1 MCFHAQQ
8 KHDSKTVQKRF
19 NAKGPVSQGIYN
31 GFSHP
36 QLTVI
41 CASQPSELRLF
52 NWGLIPY
59 WAKETSIQQYT
70 LNARLETL
78 DEKPSF
84 KSAKRCLVIA
94 DGFYEWQWLD
104 SKGRKKQK
112 HLIQLHDKSLFAFA
126 GLWDEWVD
134 SATGDIHQTV
144 SIVTTA
150 AEGIMRQI
158 HNSKLRMPL
167 LLYPKEE
174 ALWLDG
180 ASVTPQINLLTTAI

>member
-8 KHDSKTVQKRF
+8 KHDATAVQKRF
-19 NAKGPVSQGIYN
+19 QAKGPVSQGVYN

-36 QLTVI
+36 SLTAI
-41 CASQPSELRLF
+41 CATAPSELRLLK
-52 NWGLIPY
+52 WGLIPY
-59 WAKETSIQQYT
+59 WAKDASIQSYT

-78 DEKPSF
+78 EEKPSF
-84 KSAKRCLVIA
+84 ASAKRCLVIA

-112 HLIQLHDKSLFAFA
+112 HLIQRHDKGLFAFA

-134 SATGDIHQTV
+134 TATGDLHQTV

-150 AEGIMRQI
+150 AEGIMRHI

-167 LLYPKEE
+167 LLQPQEE
-174 ALWLDG
+174 SLWLSG
-180 ASVTPQINLLTTAI
+180 KSVRPQIDLLATAL

>member
-1 MCFHAQQ
+1 MYKFSLLFVNYKSIFLRHLGILFFHTPILCIFPLKLISLFMCFHAQQ

-59 WAKETSIQQYT
+59 WAKETCIQQYT

-78 DEKPSF
+78 DEKPAF

-126 GLWDEWVD
+126 GL
-134 SATGDIHQTV
+134 
-144 SIVTTA
+144 
-150 AEGIMRQI
+150 
-158 HNSKLRMPL
+158 
-167 LLYPKEE
+167 
-174 ALWLDG
+174 
-180 ASVTPQINLLTTAI
+180 